1 MFEPKHPFAPD
12 NTGHASE
19 SEVQDGLHP
28 VSWGE
33 LNARLT
39 AARELR
45 IAFGEE
51 GAGDVASFDAE
62 FARHVAHL
70 HEPAEPDGNNR
81 INHDHSTYGKRADGN
96 TAGRHEDWRPA
107 TRGKE

>member
-12 NTGHASE
+12 EMGHASDND
-19 SEVQDGLHP
+19 SQAGLRP
-28 VSWGE
+28 LSWSA
-33 LNARLT
+33 LNARLV

-45 IAFGEE
+45 IAFGE
-51 GAGDVASFDAE
+51 GAAGDGASFDAE

-70 HEPAEPDGNNR
+70 HEPAELNGNNR
-81 INHDHSTYGKRADGN
+81 INPDHSTNGKRADGN